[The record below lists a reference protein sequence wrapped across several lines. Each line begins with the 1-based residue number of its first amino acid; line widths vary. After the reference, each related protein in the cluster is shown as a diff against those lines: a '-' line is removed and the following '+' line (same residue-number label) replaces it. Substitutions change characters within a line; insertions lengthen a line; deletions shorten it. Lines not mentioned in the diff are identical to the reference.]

1 VLDFADYC
9 RQLEAYLCQKN
20 GGHLIR
26 IVGPAFEQVRIWAE
40 QGIPLTVARRGIDR
54 CCERRQARD
63 HGKHGQHG
71 QGSSRARPMRIEFCE
86 HDILDAFDEWRRAVG
101 VVLTGAESETPQPSR
116 KPALTSHFERI
127 AARLVGR
134 RTARSVDFERYL
146 EGLLA
151 ELDRLSAESKQARG
165 DVRSAIV
172 DRLAVL
178 DGELMAMA
186 SAELDVEAAAS
197 AMREAEAELASL
209 GSRMAPDIRARAV
222 KGAYERLVREMLG
235 LPTLRYE

>member
-1 VLDFADYC
+1 VFDFADYC

-20 GGHLIR
+20 GGHLVR
-26 IVGPAFEQVRIWAE
+26 IVGPAFEQVRMWAE

-54 CCERRQARD
+54 CCERRQAR
-63 HGKHGQHG
+63 HGEPRRA
-71 QGSSRARPMRIEFCE
+71 GSSRPRPVRIEFCE
-86 HDILDAFDEWRRAVG
+86 HDVLDVFEEWRRAVG
-101 VVLTGAESETPQPSR
+101 VVVASAASETPQPAR

-134 RTARSVDFERYL
+134 RSARSAGFERYL
-146 EGLLA
+146 ERLLL

-165 DVRSAIV
+165 DARAAIV
-172 DRLAVL
+172 ERLAVL
-178 DGELMAMA
+178 DGELMEMA
-186 SAELDVEAAAS
+186 GAELDVEAAAS

-222 KGAYERLVREMLG
+222 KGAYERLVRETLG